1 MYTGLLLGS
10 FGAALATAS
19 PARMAF
25 TALLGVILSA
35 KMETEEAAL
44 RVCVGPH
51 TLTRVLTWHT
61 LHF

>member
-25 TALLGVILSA
+25 TALLAVILSA
-35 KMETEEAAL
+35 KVDKEEAAL
-44 RVCVGPH
+44 RVRRQASALDAFAGVTEC
-51 TLTRVLTWHT
+51 
-61 LHF
+61 

>member
-19 PARMAF
+19 PARTAF
-25 TALLGVILSA
+25 TALLGAILSA

-44 RVCVGPH
+44 RVRPH
-51 TLTRVLTWHT
+51 TDAVLTWHT
-61 LHF
+61 LHC